1 MNIQKNLDIARQLGA
16 GASPEAISMMFSSDL
31 AWHLPGDPSVLP
43 WVGHKRG
50 RAAVVEFVRDSS
62 AMIERISLAV
72 HDVLASEARAIIV
85 GALSTR
91 IKVTGKIIET
101 PYAIVLTMADALITE
116 FLMLEY
122 SFAVALAARA

>member
-1 MNIQKNLDIARQLGA
+1 
-16 GASPEAISMMFSSDL
+16 
-31 AWHLPGDPSVLP
+31 
-43 WVGHKRG
+43 VGHKRG

-91 IKVTGKIIET
+91 IKATGKSVET

-116 FLMLEY
+116 FLMLED